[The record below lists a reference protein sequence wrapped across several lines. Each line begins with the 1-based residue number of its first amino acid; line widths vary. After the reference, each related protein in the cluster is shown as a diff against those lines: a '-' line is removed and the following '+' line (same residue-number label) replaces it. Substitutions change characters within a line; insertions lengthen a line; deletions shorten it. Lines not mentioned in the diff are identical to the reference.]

1 MEKTKIK
8 EFISNTQHSI
18 SKHTP
23 AILTGIGVA
32 GTITT
37 VVLAV
42 KATPK
47 ALELIEKEKECQNQ
61 LLLLEASQH
70 KQEHCNQI
78 NQLTPIEVVKATWQ
92 CYIPAVVT
100 GVASV
105 ACLIGASSV
114 HTKRN
119 AALATVYKI
128 AETARNEYRD
138 AVIETV
144 GEKKEQA
151 IKDKIAE
158 KHVKENPPMNSNT
171 VIVTP
176 KGDTLCYE
184 HISGRYFRSSVDA
197 INKAENAINR
207 KLLAYDYASLNE
219 LYLELGMEPLNMVGN
234 DLGWNIGR
242 LPDRTLKIEFS
253 AVLSEDDVP
262 CLALEYNIAPY
273 YNYDIYE

>member
-8 EFISNTQHSI
+8 EFISNAQHSV

-37 VVLAV
+37 VILAV

-47 ALELIEKEKECQNQ
+47 ALELIEKEKEYQNQ

-70 KQEHCNQI
+70 KQEDCNQI
-78 NQLTPIEVVKATWQ
+78 NQLAPIEVVKVTWQ

-100 GVASV
+100 GVASI

-114 HTKRN
+114 HMKRN
-119 AALATVYKI
+119 AALATAYKI

-144 GEKKEQA
+144 GEKTNLDIKEKMA
-151 IKDKIAE
+151 KNRVKD
-158 KHVKENPPMNSNT
+158 NPVSNNT

-176 KGDTLCYE
+176 HGDALCYD
-184 HISGRYFRSSVDA
+184 HISGRYFRSSPDA
-197 INKAENAINR
+197 IAKAENEINR
-207 KLLAYDYASLNE
+207 KLISHDYVSLNE
-219 LYLELGMEPLNMVGN
+219 LYVELGLEPLNVVGN
-234 DLGWNIGR
+234 DLGWNISKM
-242 LPDRTLKIEFS
+242 PDRTLEIGFT
-253 AVLSEDDVP
+253 AVIAEDGMP
-262 CLALEYNIAPY
+262 CLALDYNIAPY
-273 YNYDIYE
+273 YRYDRYE